1 MPISSSSSLS
11 RPGFLTSPG
20 MIAAVCLAVGVAG
33 VLGALAV
40 LTLMPEKGLWL
51 ILGTLA
57 IAPFGLYMLIMS
69 GPEALAAFR
78 RLQPKIKWYHWL
90 WFIIFVGSSVWRIRE
105 VSEASNNPLD
115 SAALLRVAPTFW
127 VAGWLI
133 LRQLRGQTKW
143 LQQLFHGV
151 ALPMGI
157 YCAACLV
164 STLWSINQP
173 WTAYKSFEITFDFAV
188 MAAALATLHEP
199 EEFASIW
206 DWVWLIYGIEVV
218 WTWLSIPIWPADTL
232 GDGLRLAGAIPNVS
246 SNGLGASGAIL
257 GIIALC
263 RLLPL
268 DGKAKDK
275 SFYWFLLLFGL
286 ATMGFAQ
293 TRNALAGFVVAG
305 VLLCYFTKRMKWI
318 IFGSIPAGLLFVV
331 AGGPALLMTY
341 LLRGQSTAE
350 LESAS
355 SRTIWWSFG
364 WEQFLRRPWT
374 GWGAYVG
381 GKFVVLD
388 KLNLNVPTLH
398 SDYVE
403 TLVDVGLWG
412 LIPLIIAVLLTWFYL
427 VKGVRSTLLTGPE
440 RQLAMEAAC
449 IMIIATIRSIFDIE
463 LIWHSPLMFML
474 LLGYAEMIRRTL
486 IARRDAKESERG
498 VARLQESW

>member
-1 MPISSSSSLS
+1 
-11 RPGFLTSPG
+11 
-20 MIAAVCLAVGVAG
+20 MIAVICLIAG
-33 VLGALAV
+33 IAGIAGSVTL
-40 LTLMPEKGLWL
+40 LTMMPEKGIWL
-51 ILGTLA
+51 ILGGLV
-57 IAPFGLYMLIMS
+57 IAPFGIYMLVRS
-69 GPEALAAFR
+69 GPEAMAAFA
-78 RLQPKIKWYHWL
+78 RLKPKIQWYHWL
-90 WFIIFVGSSVWRIRE
+90 WFIIFIGSSVWRIRE
-105 VSEASNNPLD
+105 VSEASSNPLD
-115 SAALLRVAPTFW
+115 SAAVLRVVPTFW
-127 VAGWLI
+127 VAGWLT

-143 LQQLFHGV
+143 LQQLFHGL

-164 STLWSINQP
+164 STLWSINAP

-188 MAAALATLHEP
+188 MAAALATIREP
-199 EEFASIW
+199 EEFSTIW
-206 DWVWLIYGIEVV
+206 DWVWLIYGLEVL
-218 WTWLSIPIWPADTL
+218 WTWLSIPIWPEDTL
-232 GDGLRLAGAIPNVS
+232 SDGLRLAGAIPNVS

-257 GIIALC
+257 AIIALC

-268 DGKAKDK
+268 NGKAKDK
-275 SFYWFLLLFGL
+275 SFYWFLMLFGI

-293 TRNALAGFVVAG
+293 TRNALAGFAVAG
-305 VLLCYFTKRMKWI
+305 ILLCYFTHRMRWI
-318 IFGSIPAGLLFVV
+318 IFGSIPSGLIFVA

-341 LLRGQSTAE
+341 LLRGQSEAE
-350 LESAS
+350 VASAS

-364 WEQFLRRPWT
+364 WEQYLRKPFT

-412 LIPLIIAVLLTWFYL
+412 LIPLIIAVILTWWFL
-427 VKGVRSTLLTGPE
+427 VKGVKSPLLTDSE
-440 RQLAMEAAC
+440 RQLALEACC
-449 IMIIATIRSIFDIE
+449 IMVIATIRSIFDIE

-486 IARRDAKESERG
+486 KARKAQHESERG
-498 VARLQESW
+498 VSRLQDSY